1 MPAWDRSRVGSGR
14 GGRTPAAPRV
24 RLAEVGSLRVLI
36 VHNEYR
42 YRSGEEQAVSND
54 RALLE
59 ARGHQVDLYLRRY
72 EEISGVRSASLA
84 LGAFWSAR
92 TYLEVRRLI
101 RARRP
106 DVLHAHNIFPLISAS
121 VYAAA
126 HAEGIPVVQ
135 TLHNYRL
142 VCPAAT
148 LLRDG
153 HPCEL
158 CVGHVPW
165 HAVRYRCYRASRAQS
180 LALAAIL
187 TLHRVVGT
195 WNRGV
200 DAYIALTEFGRE
212 VFIRGGLPSERI
224 FVRHNAVGE
233 MARGAYSGPR
243 SAVYLGRLSP
253 EKGVRV
259 LLAAWRSLPHV
270 PLEIIGEGPLQ
281 EEIRAA
287 VASPDLA
294 HVRLT
299 GPLPHDEALSRVART
314 GMVVFPSVWYE
325 GLPFVIVEALA
336 SGVPV
341 VASRMGAQAEVVR
354 DGVSGL
360 LFAPGDAPAL
370 AEAVRRLATS
380 DDLAARLADGARR
393 EFEERFSPDASYRD
407 LLNVYERVTRGAR

>member
-1 MPAWDRSRVGSGR
+1 MS
-14 GGRTPAAPRV
+14 
-24 RLAEVGSLRVLI
+24 EVGKVRVLI

-42 YRSGEEQAVSND
+42 YRGGEEQAVAND

-59 ARGHQVDLYLRRY
+59 ERGHEVDLYVRRY
-72 EEISGVRSASLA
+72 QDFSGIRAAGLA
-84 LGAFWSAR
+84 LGALWSAR

-106 DVLHAHNIFPLISAS
+106 DVVHAHNIFPLISAS
-121 VYAAA
+121 VYSAA
-126 HAEGIPVVQ
+126 HAEGVPVVQ

-142 VCPAAT
+142 ICPAST

-165 HAVRYRCYRASRAQS
+165 NAVRYRCYRSSRAQS
-180 LALAAIL
+180 LALSAIL
-187 TLHRVVGT
+187 TLHRLAGT
-195 WNRGV
+195 WDRGV

-212 VFIRGGLPSERI
+212 MFTRGGLPAERI
-224 FVRHNAVGE
+224 FVRHNAVAE
-233 MARGAYSGPR
+233 TARGTYAGPR
-243 SAVYLGRLSP
+243 RAVFLGRLSP

-259 LLAAWRSLPHV
+259 LLAAWRSLPEI

-281 EEIRAA
+281 EELRAA
-287 VASPDLA
+287 IASPDLA
-294 HVRLT
+294 HVRLA
-299 GPLPHDEALSRVART
+299 GPLPHDEALARVAGA

-325 GLPFVIVEALA
+325 TFGFAIVEALA

-341 VASRMGAQAEVVR
+341 IASRLGAQAEVVR

-360 LFAPGDAPAL
+360 LFAPGDAGAL
-370 AEAVRRLATS
+370 RETVRRLATS
-380 DDLAARLADGARR
+380 DGLAARLADGARR
-393 EFEERFSPDASYRD
+393 EFEERFSPYASYRD
-407 LLNVYERVTRGAR
+407 LLNVYERVTQGARR